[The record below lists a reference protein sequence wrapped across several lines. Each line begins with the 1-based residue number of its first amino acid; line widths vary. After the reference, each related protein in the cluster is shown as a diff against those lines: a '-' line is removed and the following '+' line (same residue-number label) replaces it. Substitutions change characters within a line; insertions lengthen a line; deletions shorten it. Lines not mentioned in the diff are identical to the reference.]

1 MDVSKGTLDYTWL
14 PDGDQH
20 KQVNNTAAGIKKS
33 IRNIMMLSPEI
44 VVVEVTGGYQAP
56 LVNALHESSIPVKV
70 VNPRQ
75 VRDFARSLNRL
86 GKTDKLDALTLAEFG
101 LSRKLQA
108 DNPKTPQQILLS
120 AVLRRREQLNEMLIA
135 ERNHLEHAPGKYAE
149 QIVSHIKMLNKEL
162 YALEKDLA
170 EIISSDKS
178 LLEDNCIIQSIPGIG
193 PVVAGTII
201 AELPELGNV
210 TRKEAAALVGVAP
223 FNKDS
228 GKFRGR
234 RHIWAGR
241 AKTRKVLYSAMR
253 PCLRYNGV
261 IRGWFDRFRAAG
273 KLYKVAVIAC
283 IRKILTVIRAML
295 ISRKSWNPH
304 YFTVI
309 PGSA

>member
-1 MDVSKGTLDYTWL
+1 
-14 PDGDQH
+14 
-20 KQVNNTAAGIKKS
+20 
-33 IRNIMMLSPEI
+33 
-44 VVVEVTGGYQAP
+44 
-56 LVNALHESSIPVKV
+56 
-70 VNPRQ
+70 
-75 VRDFARSLNRL
+75 
-86 GKTDKLDALTLAEFG
+86 
-101 LSRKLQA
+101 
-108 DNPKTPQQILLS
+108 
-120 AVLRRREQLNEMLIA
+120 
-135 ERNHLEHAPGKYAE
+135 
-149 QIVSHIKMLNKEL
+149 MLNKEL

-241 AKTRKVLYSAMR
+241 AKIRKVLYSAMR

>member
-1 MDVSKGTLDYTWL
+1 M
-14 PDGDQH
+14 
-20 KQVNNTAAGIKKS
+20 
-33 IRNIMMLSPEI
+33 
-44 VVVEVTGGYQAP
+44 
-56 LVNALHESSIPVKV
+56 IPH
-70 VNPRQ
+70 
-75 VRDFARSLNRL
+75 
-86 GKTDKLDALTLAEFG
+86 
-101 LSRKLQA
+101 
-108 DNPKTPQQILLS
+108 QILLS

-162 YALEKDLA
+162 YSLEKDLA

-193 PVVAGTII
+193 PVEAGTII

-234 RHIWAGR
+234 RHLWAGR
-241 AKTRKVLYSAMR
+241 ATIRIVLNSALR
-253 PCLRYNGV
+253 PSLRYNGV
-261 IRGWFDRFRAAG
+261 IRGWFDRFRASG

-309 PGSA
+309 PCSA